1 MCSEETVRNKAR
13 MKRIVFRFGILLLL
27 AASVGTLA
35 AQRLWTLEE
44 CIDYAI
50 ANNISIQ
57 QQNLEIQSRE
67 VQLNSSKNAWLPDLN
82 LNVGEEVSFGNYNF
96 ILGLIDDD
104 PDANNDLSYTTGRLA
119 MTMPLFNGFR
129 LQNTAKSDRFRLEA
143 AVADLDKARKDL
155 GIQIAVRYL
164 ECLYQRSMADVAR
177 SQVDVSRKLV
187 DRARLLVQDGRRPL
201 SDQAEAEAQLAND
214 EYLLAEAEGQVRLAR
229 LALSQLL
236 NLDSMENFDVAELD
250 ADGGAVEY
258 DDLPLP
264 DDIFDSTVESFP
276 SIQSAKAQI
285 ESGKA
290 QVKVARS
297 AFYPSLALQG
307 YAGGFYVKMFNRDF
321 DLDLSDSNFF
331 RDYMNEVVA
340 LNLTIPIFNRTATKN
355 NVRLAEIGVRNRE
368 LALDEA
374 RLSLRKEIQTAYYNA
389 DVARNK
395 LAAAE
400 KAVDASNV
408 SVGYEEKRY
417 DTGRSNLYD
426 LQLAQQKHLKAL
438 QNATQAKYEYLIRQR
453 VLRFYSE

>member
-201 SDQAEAEAQLAND
+201 SDQAEADAQLAND

-285 ESGKA
+285 ESEKA

-453 VLRFYSE
+453 VLRFYCE

>member
-1 MCSEETVRNKAR
+1 

-27 AASVGTLA
+27 AASVRTVV

-57 QQNLEIQSRE
+57 QQTLEIQSRE

-82 LNVGEEVSFGNYNF
+82 FNVGEEVSFGNYNF
-96 ILGLIDDD
+96 IMGLIDDED
-104 PDANNDLSYTTGRLA
+104 SDAGNDLSYTTGRLA

-129 LQNTAKSDRFRLEA
+129 LQNTTKSDRFRLEA
-143 AVADLDKARKDL
+143 AVADMEKARKDL

-250 ADGGAVEY
+250 ADGGVVEY
-258 DDLPLP
+258 EDLPLP
-264 DDIFDSTVESFP
+264 DGIFDSTVESFP

-297 AFYPSLALQG
+297 SFYPSLALQG
-307 YAGGFYVKMFNRDF
+307 YAGAFYVKMFNRDF
-321 DLDLSDSNFF
+321 DLDVSDSNFF
-331 RDYMNEVVA
+331 RDCMNEVVA
-340 LNLTIPIFNRTATKN
+340 LHLSIPIFNRTATKN
-355 NVRLAEIGVRNRE
+355 NVRLAEIGVKNRE

-395 LAAAE
+395 LVAAE
-400 KAVDASNV
+400 KAVDASSV

-453 VLRFYSE
+453 VLRFYCE

>member
-1 MCSEETVRNKAR
+1 MRNKAR

-453 VLRFYSE
+453 VLRFYCE

>member
-1 MCSEETVRNKAR
+1 MRNKAR

-104 PDANNDLSYTTGRLA
+104 PDANNDLSYITGRLA

-453 VLRFYSE
+453 VLRFYCE

>member
-307 YAGGFYVKMFNRDF
+307 YVGGFYVKMFNRDF

-453 VLRFYSE
+453 VLRFYCE

>member
-50 ANNISIQ
+50 SNNISIQ

-453 VLRFYSE
+453 VLRFYCE

>member
-453 VLRFYSE
+453 VLRFYCE

>member
-13 MKRIVFRFGILLLL
+13 MKRIVFRFGILLLQ

-129 LQNTAKSDRFRLEA
+129 LRNTAKSDRFRLEA

-340 LNLTIPIFNRTATKN
+340 FNLTIPIFNRTATKN

-453 VLRFYSE
+453 VLRFYCE

>member
-104 PDANNDLSYTTGRLA
+104 TDANNDLSYTTGRLA

-143 AVADLDKARKDL
+143 AVADLEKARKDL

-250 ADGGAVEY
+250 ADGGVVEY

-264 DDIFDSTVESFP
+264 DGIFDNTVESFP

-307 YAGGFYVKMFNRDF
+307 YAGAFYVKMFNRDF
-321 DLDLSDSNFF
+321 DFDVSDSNFF
-331 RDYMNEVVA
+331 RDCMNEVVA
-340 LNLTIPIFNRTATKN
+340 LHLSIPIFNRTATKN

-438 QNATQAKYEYLIRQR
+438 QNVTQAKYEYLIRQR
-453 VLRFYSE
+453 VLRFYCE

>member
-67 VQLNSSKNAWLPDLN
+67 VQLNSSKNAWLPDLK

-453 VLRFYSE
+453 VLRFYCE